1 MVVYKRYKAGDPR
14 LRKYVSTFSSS
25 KTAYSPK
32 EYQGDLRSE
41 MLTPKEGTYFMV
53 ALGGGSKKPTPLA
66 MVQVVRR
73 RTDASDKVHVIMY
86 AMKDD
91 RGMLAYVHILNMVEN
106 FAMDKRFKRRA
117 VTMLV
122 FDSEQVSREM
132 FRAREYRKLK
142 YGGSNAAFGT
152 TYLDGQ
158 RMNA

>member
-1 MVVYKRYKAGDPR
+1 
-14 LRKYVSTFSSS
+14 
-25 KTAYSPK
+25 
-32 EYQGDLRSE
+32 
-41 MLTPKEGTYFMV
+41 MV